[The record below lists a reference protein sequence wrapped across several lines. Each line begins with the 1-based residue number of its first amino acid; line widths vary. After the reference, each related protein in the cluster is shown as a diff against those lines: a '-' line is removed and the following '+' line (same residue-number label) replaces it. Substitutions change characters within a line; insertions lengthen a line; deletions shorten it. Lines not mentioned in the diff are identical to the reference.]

1 MHSRIPFVVLLLS
14 LLSSGF
20 LQIALGLSKIRPDQ
34 AQPVGVCYG
43 TFADNQPSAQ
53 EAVGLVQSIGIKRM
67 RLYGPDHNALNSLRN
82 TGIEVVLGVPNDH
95 LPWIA
100 SNQDNAKQWIQGN
113 VQNYQNVNFRFIVVG
128 NGITPFHDQT
138 SQFAQF
144 VLPAMQNI
152 QNAISAFG
160 LQNKMRVTTAVD
172 QSEMLNVNYQPS
184 QSEFRPEA
192 RQFIDPIIQF
202 LVHNNNA
209 PLLVNLH
216 PFYSLVHVK
225 EDIPMDLEAQAHR
238 ESRSARFDYAT
249 FNSAQTRVQDGPL
262 TYTNLFDSMVDSVH
276 AALEKAGGSS
286 LDVVVS
292 EVGWP
297 TEGHSA
303 ATIDNART
311 HNNGLINHVQSI
323 GTPKRP
329 QKRIETYIFNLFD
342 ENKRDPEVERHWGI
356 FWNNKQAKYNINFQN
371 Q

>member
-14 LLSSGF
+14 LLSSSF
-20 LQIALGLSKIRPDQ
+20 LQIAL
-34 AQPVGVCYG
+34 AQPVGVTYG

-53 EAVGLVQSIGIKRM
+53 EAVGLVQSVGIRRI

-172 QSEMLNVNYQPS
+172 QSEILNVNYQPS

-216 PFYSLVHVK
+216 PFYT
-225 EDIPMDLEAQAHR
+225 HR

-249 FNSAQTRVQDGPL
+249 FRSAQTRVQDGPL
-262 TYTNLFDSMVDSVH
+262 IYTNLFDSMVDSVH